1 MGKAEKYK
9 QLLALG
15 NNGNHFKVLVF
26 CCSCCLF
33 VFIISKLEMQKQD
46 LFLEDASIIR
56 WFKRFSQSF
65 RHSGYYILGL
75 VTEQLESNNLIE
87 TRRQPSSY
95 SKRLQYK
102 SVHNLYAHL
111 KQCFEGARSVEV

>member
-1 MGKAEKYK
+1 MKCDTELPYLVTL

-33 VFIISKLEMQKQD
+33 VFIISKLEMQKQGD

-56 WFKRFSQSF
+56 WF
-65 RHSGYYILGL
+65 
-75 VTEQLESNNLIE
+75 TEIF
-87 TRRQPSSY
+87 PSAGI
-95 SKRLQYK
+95 KGR
-102 SVHNLYAHL
+102 
-111 KQCFEGARSVEV
+111 EGIAK